1 MKYFFKMI
9 LVVMISVSSFANNY
23 FDSSSLLNGKV
34 NIDYSDEEDSGGF
47 EGLEEEER
55 PTSITFKYTDKYK
68 VKRSFTIPVLIQS
81 EEDPRPAEIA
91 TIEDRVGRETI
102 REKAAAMLRYYNKA
116 FSSYLEKIS
125 NDSGKIY
132 ELGNYYFVNGQYEKA
147 RDVFSKNITSI
158 ENLFGAAT
166 TNRFLGDYEAAIA
179 YYSEVIYM
187 NPNLPEPYLGR
198 GICYRNKEKT
208 REALADFLKYKSM
221 KNSEEAYAA
230 LGNIYILRKDY
241 SNAKFI
247 LNEGKLLYPKSKI
260 ISDLLVRAHGR

>member
-9 LVVMISVSSFANNY
+9 LIVMISVSTFANNY

-34 NIDYSDEEDSGGF
+34 NIDYSDEEESGGF
-47 EGLEEEER
+47 TGLEEER
-55 PTSITFKYTDKYK
+55 PTKLTFKYIDKYK
-68 VKRSFTIPVLIQS
+68 VKRSFTIPVLAQKS
-81 EEDPRPAEIA
+81 DDPRPAEIA
-91 TIEDRVGRETI
+91 TIENRVGRETI

-116 FSSYLEKIS
+116 FDNYLEKIS
-125 NDSGKIY
+125 EDSGKVY
-132 ELGNYYFVNGQYEKA
+132 ELGNYYFVNKQYEKA
-147 RDVFSKNITSI
+147 REVFSKNITSI

-166 TNRFLGDYEAAIA
+166 TNRFLGDYNAAIA

-260 ISDLLVRAHGR
+260 INDLLVRAHGR